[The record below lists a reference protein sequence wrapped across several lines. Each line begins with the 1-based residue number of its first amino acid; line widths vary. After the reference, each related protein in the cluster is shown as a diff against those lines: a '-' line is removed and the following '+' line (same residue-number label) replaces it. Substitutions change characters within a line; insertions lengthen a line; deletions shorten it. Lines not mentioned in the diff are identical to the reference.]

1 MIEVADVSNLLYLL
15 TTTSG
20 IIPPSAGHDIW
31 KWVYREGNARA
42 DRMSWNAR
50 RGRQERVF
58 DWRFIK
64 ECQHNTITISGSRGA
79 FHGGVSTEG
88 VGAG

>member
-1 MIEVADVSNLLYLL
+1 MELSGGSQVVVNWLTGLYNTSNSTYMNEIAEVSNLLYLL

-31 KWVYREGNARA
+31 KWVYREGNAMA
-42 DRMSWNAR
+42 DRMTWNAR

-58 DWRFIK
+58 DLRFI
-64 ECQHNTITISGSRGA
+64 R
-79 FHGGVSTEG
+79 
-88 VGAG
+88 